1 MTGPMLHPKLLGLES
16 SVYVSGV
23 VAHFAVAPNT
33 LRSLIQREGSNERVG
48 LNFSSNLISG

>member
-23 VAHFAVAPNT
+23 VAHCAMATNT
-33 LRSLIQREGSNERVG
+33 LRSQIQREGSNERVG